1 MDTPA
6 DLPQHPTPRV
16 ALKYAK
22 GGNAMRIVTYNIQ
35 FGRGKDGRVDLER
48 IAAEV
53 EGADLIA
60 MQEVDRLWTRS
71 GMVDQ
76 VAELVRLLPGYH
88 WRYGPGIDLDLG
100 EEPGG
105 LDARRRQF
113 GNLLLVRAP
122 IVSSRNHLLP
132 KIGFADQLSLQRSAL
147 EGVIACPSGP
157 VRFYSVHLAHI
168 SSLERQRQAA
178 RIMEIHAEAAN
189 EGGAWSGGKDRP
201 DWLADGPPPPMPG
214 AAVLMGDFN
223 MEPTTPEYEIIAG
236 PATHKYG
243 PAATLG
249 GFADAW
255 LAAGNDPAGGLT
267 KPAETGDRR
276 IDFVFVATPLAERIG
291 AARIDDRA
299 QGSDHQPLWVEI
311 DL

>member
-1 MDTPA
+1 M
-6 DLPQHPTPRV
+6 
-16 ALKYAK
+16 
-22 GGNAMRIVTYNIQ
+22 NIVTYNIQ
-35 FGRGKDGRVDLER
+35 FGRGKDGRIDLER

-60 MQEVDRLWTRS
+60 MQEVDRLWSRS
-71 GMVDQ
+71 GMTDQ

-88 WRYGPGIDLDLG
+88 WRYGPGIDLDVN
-100 EEPGG
+100 EDPGD
-105 LDARRRQF
+105 LQARRRQF
-113 GNLLLVRAP
+113 GNLLLSRAP

-157 VRFYSVHLAHI
+157 VRFNSVHLAHV
-168 SSLERQRQAA
+168 SSLERQHQAA
-178 RIMEIHAEAAN
+178 RLMDIHAGAAN
-189 EGGAWSGGKDRP
+189 EGGAWSGGTDRP
-201 DWLADGPPPPMPG
+201 DWLDDGPPPPMPSE
-214 AAVLMGDFN
+214 AVLMGDFN
-223 MEPTTPEYEIIAG
+223 MEPATPEYEIIAG

-243 PAATLG
+243 PAARLG

-255 LAAGNDPAGGLT
+255 IAAGNDPTGGLT
-267 KPAETGDRR
+267 KLAETGDRR
-276 IDFVFVATPLAERIG
+276 IDFVFVTTSLAERIG
-291 AARIDDRA
+291 ETRVDDLA